1 MTSSRPRKERSKEK
15 RREGE
20 GEGKGGGRLVKL
32 EPRLWSARN
41 GNEPST

>member
-1 MTSSRPRKERSKEK
+1 MTSSRPRKERGNEK
-15 RREGE
+15 LRE